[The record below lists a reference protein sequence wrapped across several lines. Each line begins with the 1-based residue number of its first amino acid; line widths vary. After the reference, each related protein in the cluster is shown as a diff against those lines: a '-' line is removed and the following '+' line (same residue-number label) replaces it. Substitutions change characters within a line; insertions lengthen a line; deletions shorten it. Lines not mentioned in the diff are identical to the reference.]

1 MNKKIFGLVLTGILC
16 VGMAGCGDDVKE
28 SYEDGYNDATKQ
40 EQQVEAP
47 KEEVVEPKEVPEPV
61 EEPAPVQE
69 PSEDKANDVDG
80 AYDLVKPIIEERF
93 GALDHEF
100 IIMNDEL
107 MLIGYLPADEVYYG
121 ISDGSW
127 NDLIANAE
135 FCSNNIKNALI
146 NSGYTNVNFNVSIC
160 DNVKRQDLCYLLVRD
175 GITFFNVADEMQ

>member
-1 MNKKIFGLVLTGILC
+1 MKKMFGLLFVGMLC
-16 VGMAGCGDDVKE
+16 VGMVGCGDDVQE
-28 SYEDGYNDATKQ
+28 QVEEGYNDATQ
-40 EQQVEAP
+40 EEQQVEAP
-47 KEEVVEPKEVPEPV
+47 KDEVVEPKEVQEPV

-69 PSEDKANDVDG
+69 PVKDISNDVDG
-80 AYDLVKPIIEERF
+80 AYDLVKPLIEEQF
-93 GALDHEF
+93 ASLDHEF
-100 IIMNDEL
+100 TIMNGEL

-135 FCSNNIKNALI
+135 YASTNIKSALDAA
-146 NSGYTNVNFNVSIC
+146 GYTNVHFNVSMC